1 MRFRFAW
8 GTLPPP
14 QQQSSAT
21 SISTSKQELCRLFPN
36 DPGKTNTINSPIA
49 KNNLGGVSLQGCD
62 KPMVGAVVV
71 TLTLKVNGVPA
82 LSVSVGGTEQ
92 TAPVGVPLQVRDA
105 APLIPMPPIAR
116 E

>member
-1 MRFRFAW
+1 
-8 GTLPPP
+8 
-14 QQQSSAT
+14 
-21 SISTSKQELCRLFPN
+21 
-36 DPGKTNTINSPIA
+36 
-49 KNNLGGVSLQGCD
+49 
-62 KPMVGAVVV
+62 MVGAVVV